1 MIMKLPACF
10 TAALSSCVHC
20 LHIYCCPAQRYKSL
34 PFWSTLFKN
43 DETLSEEKYN
53 SLWIKIIEYDS
64 HYRNKHFHP
73 SCDLVITGYGD
84 DDRGGNAQRLH
95 SCGRNTAHCVERPS
109 LNSAAVSLQRARLIQ
124 NANLTDINV
133 GTATCLR
140 MEQKC
145 LLFFFSTLRSN
156 L

>member
-1 MIMKLPACF
+1 MMIGEGMHRDC
-10 TAALSSCVHC
+10 THVG
-20 LHIYCCPAQRYKSL
+20 
-34 PFWSTLFKN
+34 
-43 DETLSEEKYN
+43 E
-53 SLWIKIIEYDS
+53 
-64 HYRNKHFHP
+64 
-73 SCDLVITGYGD
+73 
-84 DDRGGNAQRLH
+84 
-95 SCGRNTAHCVERPS
+95 TAHCVERPS